1 MVHRCKYVILIKDLI
16 SLENGTL
23 ISAVFLC
30 LTFLTQ
36 YNIYNYMFLVK
47 IIILS
52 SLLFILSCN
61 SNKSEEEMK
70 ELWSKAQTRQAIID
84 RSGTKFNSAIDMD
97 LAMRDA
103 ETRLQS
109 GGGLLGKGG
118 ISFDG
123 ILGGS
128 QKDENAQASISM
140 SVNIY
145 LWRAAL
151 ETISFMPLSSADQ
164 VGGVIITDWYS
175 TSEANN
181 ERCKLNVFIT
191 GKNLKTENLKVTS
204 FCQEFKNE
212 IWVNKSINKDSNIKI
227 ENAILN
233 KAKKL
238 RLHSS

>member
-1 MVHRCKYVILIKDLI
+1 
-16 SLENGTL
+16 
-23 ISAVFLC
+23 
-30 LTFLTQ
+30 
-36 YNIYNYMFLVK
+36 
-47 IIILS
+47 
-52 SLLFILSCN
+52 
-61 SNKSEEEMK
+61 MK

-123 ILGGS
+123 ILGGN

-140 SVNIY
+140 NVNVY

-151 ETISFMPLSSADQ
+151 ETINFMPLNSADQ

-175 TSEANN
+175 TSDAYN
-181 ERCKLNVFIT
+181 ERCKLNIFIA
-191 GKNLKTENLKVTS
+191 GKSLKTENLKVTS
-204 FCQEFKNE
+204 FCQELENE
-212 IWVNKSINKDSNIKI
+212 IWVNKSINKDNNIKI

-238 RLHSS
+238 RLQSS